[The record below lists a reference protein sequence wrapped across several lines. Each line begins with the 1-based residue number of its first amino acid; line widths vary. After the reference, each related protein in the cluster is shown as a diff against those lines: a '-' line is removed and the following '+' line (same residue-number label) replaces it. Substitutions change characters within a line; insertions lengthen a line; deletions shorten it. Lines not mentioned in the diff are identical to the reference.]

1 MREFKIM
8 LKIITCRLYLQ
19 NHNHKNKICYN
30 SSVQIELV
38 RSYKHK
44 GICYY
49 QNKMK
54 MKQVLK
60 LL

>member
-1 MREFKIM
+1 M

-49 QNKMK
+49 QNNMK